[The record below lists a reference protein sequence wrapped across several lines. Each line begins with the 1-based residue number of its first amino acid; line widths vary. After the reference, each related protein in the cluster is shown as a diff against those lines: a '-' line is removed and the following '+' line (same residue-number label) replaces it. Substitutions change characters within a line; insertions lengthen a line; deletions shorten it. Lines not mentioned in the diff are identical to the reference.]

1 MRKTK
6 RTALL
11 QQCTLPE
18 KNKYFFGAMSG
29 VFLTVWDTAARD
41 ASPVLRTTSGGYPHI
56 TLVYTGDAINSRVL
70 YISASDL
77 VAGFVFDT
85 VTLTHAFVHSFDKDG
100 RTRYDVLL
108 GLDAAIDQKVRD
120 ARAFFEKET
129 GISFDNVPHVTH
141 GIYDTPEAA
150 EAARA
155 AVAAHLPR
163 AVLITGFTVE

>member
-1 MRKTK
+1 MIWTI
-6 RTALL
+6 
-11 QQCTLPE
+11 P
-18 KNKYFFGAMSG
+18 
-29 VFLTVWDTAARD
+29 AA
-41 ASPVLRTTSGGYPHI
+41 V
-56 TLVYTGDAINSRVL
+56 
-70 YISASDL
+70 
-77 VAGFVFDT
+77 
-85 VTLTHAFVHSFDKDG
+85 DKDG

-163 AVLITGFTVE
+163 AVLITGFTLE

>member
-1 MRKTK
+1 
-6 RTALL
+6 
-11 QQCTLPE
+11 
-18 KNKYFFGAMSG
+18 MSG

-77 VAGFVFDT
+77 
-85 VTLTHAFVHSFDKDG
+85 
-100 RTRYDVLL
+100 
-108 GLDAAIDQKVRD
+108 DQKVRD